1 MSNFWRYLLF
11 AVVLFIG
18 SIAFIVVRN
27 WDTVSVMWENA
38 TAMNEG
44 SREAGTIR
52 SPDDLVTYL
61 AEHPERVSLVVRDA
75 SEAAEARTSVR
86 AGVARPAH
94 RFSQMLLLA
103 EAERQMEAGMLD
115 STAQVP
121 LDSVGLFALPG
132 VTSQAH
138 DRAVDSLRSAGLVSD
153 GAVPLAAVVRGIETF
168 TDAAAADWLMM
179 RLGRETVLSLP
190 EAYGLSAS
198 AAPRPAT
205 GVYLAWRDARRAALS
220 RGVSPDSAHHVAVET
235 LANGLEVAG
244 RSFDLAERLRA
255 DASFRQDVLA
265 PLDDG
270 VTELTFRQQ
279 RDLARVGHPRVAAE
293 AFADV
298 MASLVRG
305 DLATAGVSARLSR
318 QIEQQVKPDSLG
330 NTPRVSAIGSMAGAY
345 PGMLHF
351 AGYARHADGQPDR
364 VVVMVLEDLPL
375 AVFYHLAQTGI
386 DKGLVLQLLI
396 DDGYAQEVEAAFE
409 SAGTLADHQPGAQT
423 P

>member
-1 MSNFWRYLLF
+1 MRNFWRYLLF

-18 SIAFIVVRN
+18 ALAFIVVRN

-61 AEHPERVSLVVRDA
+61 TEHPAKVSLVVRDA
-75 SEAAEARTSVR
+75 TAEAEARTAVR
-86 AGVARPAH
+86 ADVARPAH
-94 RFSQMLLLA
+94 RLSQLLLIA
-103 EAERQMEAGMLD
+103 EAERQMQAGTLD

-121 LDSVGLFALPG
+121 LDSVGVFALPG

-138 DRAVDSLRSAGLVSD
+138 GRAVDSLRSAGLVAD
-153 GAVPLAAVVRGIETF
+153 GAAPLAAVVRGIETF

-190 EAYGLSAS
+190 ESYGLSDA

-205 GVYLAWRDARRAALS
+205 GLYLAWREARDDALS
-220 RGVSPDSAHHVAVET
+220 RGGTPDSAHAAAIAE
-235 LANGLEVAG
+235 LSNAAEVPG
-244 RSFDLAERLRA
+244 RAFDLAKRLQSKAVYR
-255 DASFRQDVLA
+255 SDVLA
-265 PLDDG
+265 PLEDG

-279 RDLARVGHPRVAAE
+279 RDLARVGHPRVTAD
-293 AFADV
+293 AFARV
-298 MASLVRG
+298 MTRLVRG
-305 DLATAGVSARLSR
+305 DLASQDVSARLSR
-318 QIEQQVKPDSLG
+318 QIEQQVQPDSLG
-330 NTPRVSAIGSMAGAY
+330 NSPPVSAVGSLAGAY

-351 AGYARHADGQPDR
+351 AGYARHTGEGSDR

-396 DDGYAQEVEAAFE
+396 DDEYAREVGAAFE
-409 SAGTLADHQPGAQT
+409 SAGTLADRPV
-423 P
+423 

>member
-1 MSNFWRYLLF
+1 MRNFWRYLLF

-18 SIAFIVVRN
+18 ALAFIVVRN

-61 AEHPERVSLVVRDA
+61 TEHPAKVSLVVRDA
-75 SEAAEARTSVR
+75 TGEGEARTSVR

-94 RFSQMLLLA
+94 RLSQLLLIA
-103 EAERQMEAGMLD
+103 EAERQMQAGMLD
-115 STAQVP
+115 STAQVS
-121 LDSVGLFALPG
+121 LDAVGRFALPG

-138 DRAVDSLRSAGLVSD
+138 DRAVDSLRAAGLVSE

-179 RLGRETVLSLP
+179 RLGRETVFSLP
-190 EAYGLSAS
+190 ESYGLAGA

-205 GVYLAWRDARRAALS
+205 GLYLAWREARDDALS
-220 RGVSPDSAHHVAVET
+220 RGASPDSAHAIAMEE
-235 LANGLEVAG
+235 LSGAAEVAG
-244 RSFDLAERLRA
+244 RAFDLTERLQSDSAYR
-255 DASFRQDVLA
+255 SDVRA
-265 PLDDG
+265 PLEDG

-279 RDLARVGHPRVAAE
+279 RDLARVGHPRVAADS
-293 AFADV
+293 FAAV

-305 DLATAGVSARLSR
+305 DLASKGVAARLAR
-318 QIEQQVKPDSLG
+318 QIEQQVQPDSLG
-330 NTPRVSAIGSMAGAY
+330 QAPRVSAVGSLAGAY

-351 AGYARHADGQPDR
+351 AGYARHTGEGPDR
-364 VVVMVLEDLPL
+364 VVVMVMEDLPL

-396 DDGYAQEVEAAFE
+396 DDDYAREVEAAFE
-409 SAGTLADHQPGAQT
+409 SAGTLADRR
-423 P
+423 